1 MTAFVV
7 VLQEE
12 EDAVITGPFPSFA
25 AAMGHIQEVMVPSF
39 VRDWLKD
46 FGEEPDVEWWRDG
59 AGMADE
65 DISWTIQEMHAPKR

>member
-1 MTAFVV
+1 MENLKEVV
-7 VLQEE
+7 
-12 EDAVITGPFPSFA
+12 I
-25 AAMGHIQEVMVPSF
+25 PSF
-39 VRDWLKD
+39 VTDWLKD

>member
-1 MTAFVV
+1 MTAFVIVLREDEDV
-7 VLQEE
+7 V
-12 EDAVITGPFPSFA
+12 VTGPFASFN
-25 AAMGHIQEVMVPSF
+25 AAMENLKEVVIPSF
-39 VRDWLKD
+39 VTDWLKD